1 MDEQTEKTVS
11 NMKITSRKPVH
22 ILIVDDEEPI
32 RSMLKQGLEYAGYE
46 CSIAGDGQEA
56 LEILAERDVTV
67 VITDILMPRLDGIK
81 LTKIIKE
88 KYDSNVI
95 VMTGFGEGLK
105 YEEVIKGGASDFIQ
119 KPLGFKELLIR
130 LERVLERS
138 RVEEKLRQSLI
149 KFKRVLEATV
159 NALASALE
167 KRDPY
172 TAGHQRRVTSLAYAM
187 AKDMNLS
194 EKQIEGI
201 RIAGLLHDIGK
212 ISVPT
217 DILNKPGRLSEAEF
231 NLIKEHPR
239 NGYEILADIE
249 FEEPIAQI
257 VFQHHERMDGSGYPQ
272 GLADGE
278 IILEA
283 RILAVADVV
292 EAIASHRPYRP
303 ALGIDI
309 ALDEISKNKGV
320 IYDPQVVDT
329 CLNLFNGMDFQF
341 E

>member
-1 MDEQTEKTVS
+1 M
-11 NMKITSRKPVH
+11 NITSQKPVH

-32 RSMLKQGLEYAGYE
+32 RSMLQQGLEYAGYE
-46 CSIAGDGQEA
+46 CSTAEDGKEA
-56 LEILAERDVTV
+56 LEILEERDVTV
-67 VITDILMPRLDGIK
+67 VITDVLMPRLDGIE
-81 LTKIIKE
+81 LTKIVKE
-88 KYDSNVI
+88 KYDSNII
-95 VMTGFGEGLK
+95 VMTGFGAGLK
-105 YEEVIKGGASDFIQ
+105 YEEVIKNGASDFIQ
-119 KPLGFKELLIR
+119 KPLGLQEMIIR
-130 LERVLERS
+130 LERVLKERSVLAERS
-138 RVEEKLRQSLI
+138 RAEEDIRQSLI
-149 KFKRVLEATV
+149 KFKRVLESTV

-172 TAGHQRRVTSLAYAM
+172 TAGHQRRVTSLAYAI
-187 AKDMNLS
+187 AKDMELS

-217 DILNKPGRLSEAEF
+217 DILNKPGRLSEPEF

-239 NGYEILADIE
+239 NGYDILADIE
-249 FEEPIAQI
+249 FEQPIAQI
-257 VFQHHERMDGSGYPQ
+257 VFQHHERIDGSGYPQ
-272 GLADGE
+272 GLTGGE

-303 ALGIDI
+303 ALGLDI
-309 ALDEISKNKGV
+309 ALDEISKNKG
-320 IYDPQVVDT
+320 ITYDPQVVDT
-329 CLNLFNGMDFQF
+329 CVNLFTGMGFKF

>member
-1 MDEQTEKTVS
+1 
-11 NMKITSRKPVH
+11 MKITSRKPVH

-32 RSMLKQGLEYAGYE
+32 RSMLQQGLEHAGYE
-46 CSIAGDGQEA
+46 CSTAEDGKDA
-56 LEILAERDVTV
+56 LEILEERDVTV
-67 VITDILMPRLDGIK
+67 VITDVLMPRLDGIE
-81 LTKIIKE
+81 LTKIVKE

-95 VMTGFGEGLK
+95 VMTGFGEGLR
-105 YEEVIKGGASDFIQ
+105 YEKVIKDGASDFIQ
-119 KPLGFKELLIR
+119 KPLGLQELIIR
-130 LERVLERS
+130 LERVLNERS
-138 RVEEKLRQSLI
+138 VLVEQRRAEEDLKQSLI
-149 KFKRVLEATV
+149 KFKRVLESTV

-187 AKDMNLS
+187 AKELELS
-194 EKQIEGI
+194 EEQIEGI

-217 DILNKPGRLSEAEF
+217 DILNKPGRLSEPEF

-239 NGYEILADIE
+239 NGYDILADIE
-249 FEEPIAQI
+249 FEQPIAQI

-272 GLADGE
+272 GLADGK

-303 ALGIDI
+303 ALGLDI

-320 IYDPQVVDT
+320 TYDSQVVDT
-329 CLNLFNGMDFQF
+329 CLKLFTEESFKF